1 MSRFDD
7 NSGASMD
14 GSTPGLTQN
23 ADDTLRDVLDTLGG
37 GVIVFDSQW
46 QVVMANALAAE
57 LLDVPPELIAAGK
70 SWLDFIRFAA
80 ERGDYGPGDVEA
92 NIARVVE
99 MVSRREAYT
108 LTRQRPDGAV
118 LEIHGRPIRDGF
130 VTRFRDITDQHRNEE
145 ALRELTGD
153 LPALVDETIGVLMER
168 VPELKAVGR

>member
-1 MSRFDD
+1 
-7 NSGASMD
+7 
-14 GSTPGLTQN
+14 
-23 ADDTLRDVLDTLGG
+23 
-37 GVIVFDSQW
+37 
-46 QVVMANALAAE
+46 
-57 LLDVPPELIAAGK
+57 
-70 SWLDFIRFAA
+70 
-80 ERGDYGPGDVEA
+80 
-92 NIARVVE
+92 